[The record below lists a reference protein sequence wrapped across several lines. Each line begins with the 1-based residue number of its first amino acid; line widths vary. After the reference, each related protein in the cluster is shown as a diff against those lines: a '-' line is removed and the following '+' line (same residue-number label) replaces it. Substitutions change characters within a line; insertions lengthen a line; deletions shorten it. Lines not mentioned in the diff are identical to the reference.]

1 MTNNDIN
8 NKINENENIDAVLE
22 FFKTP
27 EYQKKLENIRKN
39 DEQKAHYASL
49 IESTTRNGG
58 IYHVPSNGQFSS
70 SEKTEKL
77 VNKTIGNNKKVS
89 YNKKKPIGER
99 IINIPNS
106 NKVTLILCSALMVV
120 SLAVGTYALAGEEIN
135 DYFQTKNAA
144 REEYNNAVSALKN
157 KASQYLCDNF
167 LAIKA
172 VGTDDIVVK
181 ENTVADY
188 GKLDISNPLD
198 VYIYSLILPRSEL
211 PKFIQSVSYQE
222 YGYER
227 NYVSID
233 QFLRINGMLDKKT
246 GHPSSLVFENMM
258 EKEIRNIP
266 DDMIKMY
273 LNDDNLRTFSELISA
288 YEALENNNS
297 MGGK

>member
-22 FFKTP
+22 VFKTP
-27 EYQKKLENIRKN
+27 EYQKRLENVRKN
-39 DEQKAHYASL
+39 DEQKAYYASV

-58 IYHVPSNGQFSS
+58 VYHVPNVSQVSS
-70 SEKTEKL
+70 SEKAEKL
-77 VNKTIGNNKKVS
+77 INKTIGNNKKVS
-89 YNKKKPIGER
+89 YNNKKTIGQR
-99 IINIPNS
+99 VINIPNS
-106 NKVTLILCSALMVV
+106 NKITLILCSALMVV
-120 SLAVGTYALAGEEIN
+120 SLAVGTYALAGEEIH

-144 REEYNNAVSALKN
+144 REEYNTAISVLKN

-172 VGTDDIVVK
+172 PGTDDIVVK
-181 ENTVADY
+181 ENTVAEY

-198 VYIYSLILPRSEL
+198 VYIYSLILPSSEL

-233 QFLRINGMLDKKT
+233 QFLRINGMLDKKS